1 MQIGQVMLAMPHA
14 VSLCGMRVAIPMM
27 VLYSLGSIWTI
38 HLLTTLYLEL
48 KQRKVRCYFPF

>member
-1 MQIGQVMLAMPHA
+1 MQLQIGQVMLAMPHA
-14 VSLCGMRVAIPMM
+14 VALCGMRFAIPIM

-48 KQRKVRCYFPF
+48 KARKV